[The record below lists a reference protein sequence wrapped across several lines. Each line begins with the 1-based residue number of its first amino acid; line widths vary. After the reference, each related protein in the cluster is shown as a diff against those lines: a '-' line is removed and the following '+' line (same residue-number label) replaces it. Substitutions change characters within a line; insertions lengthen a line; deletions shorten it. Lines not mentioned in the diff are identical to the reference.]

1 MLLYFVICD
10 VYYTEDDLT
19 MKTLNFFFNLLEVES
34 RSCDPRLRVSE
45 KYLYNNI
52 NKYYSF
58 DLIPHI
64 CKASCSSTNLLPDF
78 NDLID
83 Y

>member
-19 MKTLNFFFNLLEVES
+19 LKTLKKINLLKVVS
-34 RSCDPRLRVSE
+34 RSCDPRLQVGE